1 MFSWY
6 VYVGSLLSLVL
17 SKMHLC
23 SDAIFSHRVTSK
35 LVNDNTEAFYRMSKL
50 YYELGEEEDSLR
62 LDHICNITHW

>member
-1 MFSWY
+1 MLA
-6 VYVGSLLSLVL
+6 VYYLWFF

-23 SDAIFSHRVTSK
+23 SDAIFSYRVTSK

-62 LDHICNITHW
+62 LDQICDPLRCVHL